1 MLIKWTLQNSYEFQ
15 RREPWRPIGQWRTTK
30 KPREESLDKNPEV
43 DSVFSTSMDSPECL
57 QILFSSLLN
66 VEKSVKKIREM
77 QDKTRSSQIKG
88 ELQLKDLS
96 EAV

>member
-1 MLIKWTLQNSYEFQ
+1 MDTTKFLRVSKKRTLATN
-15 RREPWRPIGQWRTTK
+15 RTVENNK
-30 KPREESLDKNPEV
+30 KPREESLDENPEV
-43 DSVFSTSMDSPECL
+43 DSVFSTSMNSPECL
-57 QILFSSLLN
+57 QILFNSLLN
-66 VEKSVKKIREM
+66 VEKIREM